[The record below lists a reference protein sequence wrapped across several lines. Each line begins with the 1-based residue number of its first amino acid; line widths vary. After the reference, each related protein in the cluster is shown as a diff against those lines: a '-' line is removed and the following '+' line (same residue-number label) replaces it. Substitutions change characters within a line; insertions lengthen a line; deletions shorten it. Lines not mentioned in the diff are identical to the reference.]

1 MGYQVTAQ
9 CGSAPVRTMDDENC
23 NLERMGA
30 LYRDTGDAAGVEP
43 LPDHEAGELAR
54 RFHDLSAPAFE
65 VEFKRH

>member
-1 MGYQVTAQ
+1 
-9 CGSAPVRTMDDENC
+9 MDDENC